1 MGKLMINIIITSV
14 IQKSVEDRTNVG
26 DGIIWEGDDDDG
38 GYLNHG
44 GSMNDVIKNVFCE
57 EKPVKDTK
65 MVENIG
71 WVVK

>member
-26 DGIIWEGDDDDG
+26 DGIIWEGDDNDG

-44 GSMNDVIKNVFCE
+44 GSMYD
-57 EKPVKDTK
+57 K
-65 MVENIG
+65 M
-71 WVVK
+71 KKMFFL

>member
-26 DGIIWEGDDDDG
+26 DGIIWEGDDNDG

-44 GSMNDVIKNVFCE
+44 GSMYDVIKNVFL
-57 EKPVKDTK
+57 VKRNQLK